1 MAIGNVNDDV
11 NGSERH
17 ENTMAYMI
25 APLRVRSGYSLLR
38 GTMSLERLVA
48 GAVRAGY
55 THLAL
60 GDLNN
65 MYGAPVFY
73 RLARDAGLVPIIGAE
88 LDDGAD
94 GLVALVENDVGY
106 RNLCR
111 LITRIQCCP
120 DFSLRDSL
128 GGFADGL
135 HFLVDDADLV
145 AGLVDAV
152 GRGRLWCALD
162 PPAQDPARVRR
173 LIDCSAGLDCELV
186 ACGTAHLA
194 GPEDR
199 DVARLLT
206 AIRTGSTFDS
216 VTEAQLPRRAATLR
230 GPERLAMELVDF
242 PRAVANNIRLARR
255 CGGYEFLPRRAVF
268 PAFEC
273 PGGLTPRAHLR
284 KLCREGMVRRY
295 GRTRRDAEARIDR
308 ELSLIEGKGFCEY
321 FLVAGD
327 IVQYARSRGAP
338 VAGRGSGAS
347 SLTAYL
353 LGITNVC
360 PLTYNIPFE
369 RFLNERRL
377 DFPDLDIDFCWRIR
391 DEIIDYA
398 FERWGR
404 DRVAMVSAHNTFKA
418 SSALRET
425 ARAFGYSNARI
436 SQMTPDELAAAPE
449 VSRLA
454 GRIVSLPHNLCVHPG
469 GIVITP
475 GPVEN
480 YAPLQPS
487 AKGCRI
493 IQYDKRG
500 AKAAGLVKLDLLGN
514 RSLSTIRQAADLVRR
529 RSGRTIDI
537 ETLDP
542 ADRQTIA
549 ILQTADTVGC
559 NQLESPAMRNLLRA
573 IKPHHMR
580 DVMKALALVRPGAAS
595 AGMKDAFIRRHRGLD
610 RIPAGEPKIDAILAD
625 TYGVM
630 LYEDD
635 VMLVAA
641 AMTGGCRAS
650 GDMFRKAVQ
659 KCSSDAERID
669 LSRDFLSRCESN
681 GIDDR
686 LARSLWVQMA
696 KFNAYSF
703 CRAHAGSYGRLA
715 WAVAYLK
722 AHWPVEFWTAALNNN
737 QSMYHPRLYVEQA
750 KRTGI
755 DFLLPDVNHS
765 AAEYS
770 ARGDAIRIGLGSVAG
785 LGPAGVQAILDA
797 RETSEFTTLTDCLLR
812 TGLGRSE
819 ARALVLCGAF
829 DFTGRPRPAL
839 MIELDMAISVRR
851 TARHRRP
858 VGGLFAA
865 GGVMCPSPE
874 TGDYSPRRKYIDE
887 RRILG
892 VSAGPHIMEIYRPCL
907 RGKVDATSRDLPARI
922 GRQVAIAGMLE
933 ARRLT
938 PATGGREMMFLTM
951 DDEFGMFEVTHFP
964 GEGGSE
970 QFDSYGPYIAT
981 GKVTEQYDTI
991 SVTAEA
997 IWNTEA

>member
-1 MAIGNVNDDV
+1 MA
-11 NGSERH
+11 
-17 ENTMAYMI
+17 TTKI
-25 APLRVRSGYSLLR
+25 APLHVRSGYSLLR
-38 GTMSLERLVA
+38 GTMSLEGLVG
-48 GAVRAGY
+48 GAVRAGCA
-55 THLAL
+55 HLAIT
-60 GDLNN
+60 DLNN
-65 MYGAPVFY
+65 IYGAPAFY
-73 RLARDAGLVPIIGAE
+73 RLACDAGLAPIIGAE
-88 LDDGAD
+88 LCDGAD

-120 DFSLRDSL
+120 GFSLRDSL

-135 HFLVDDADLV
+135 HFLVDDADLAV
-145 AGLVDAV
+145 GLVDAV
-152 GRGRLWCALD
+152 GRGRLWLAFD
-162 PPAQDPARVRR
+162 PPVQGPARVRR
-173 LIDCSAGLDCELV
+173 LIDCSAGLNCELV

-194 GPEDR
+194 GADDR

-206 AIRTGSTFDS
+206 AIRIGSTFDS
-216 VTEAQLPRRAATLR
+216 VTDAQLPHRAATLR
-230 GPERLAMELVDF
+230 SPERMAMELADF
-242 PRAVANNIRLARR
+242 PRAIANNIRLSRR
-255 CGGYEFLPRRAVF
+255 CGEYEFLPREPVF

-273 PGGLTPRAHLR
+273 PGDLTPRAYLR

-295 GRTRRDAEARIDR
+295 GRVRRDAEARIDR
-308 ELSLIEGKGFCEY
+308 ELALIESKRFSEY

-327 IVQYARSRGAP
+327 IVQYARGRGGP

-347 SLTAYL
+347 SLVAYL

-369 RFLNERRL
+369 RFLNERRV

-391 DEIIDYA
+391 DEVIDYA
-398 FERWGR
+398 FERWGG

-425 ARAFGYSNARI
+425 AKAFGYSNARI
-436 SQMTPDELAAAPE
+436 SQMTSDDLAASPE
-449 VSRLA
+449 VRRLA

-469 GIVITP
+469 GIVIAP
-475 GPVEN
+475 GPIEN

-514 RSLSTIRQAADLVRR
+514 RSLSTIREAADLVRR
-529 RSGRTIDI
+529 RSGQTIDI

-542 ADRQTIA
+542 ADRETIA
-549 ILQTADTVGC
+549 ILQAADTVGC

-573 IKPHHMR
+573 IQPNHMR
-580 DVMKALALVRPGAAS
+580 DVMKALALVRPGAAGV
-595 AGMKDAFIRRHRGLD
+595 GMKETFIRRHRGMD

-641 AMTGGCRAS
+641 AMTGGCRVR

-659 KCSSDAERID
+659 KCTSDAERLE
-669 LSRDFLSRCESN
+669 LSRDFVGRCESN
-681 GIDDR
+681 GIDDQ

-737 QSMYHPRLYVEQA
+737 QSMYHPRVYVEQA
-750 KRTGI
+750 KRRGI
-755 DFLLPDVNHS
+755 DFLLPDVNRS
-765 AAEYS
+765 EAEYS
-770 ARGDAIRIGLGSVAG
+770 ARGDAIRIGLGSIAG
-785 LGPAGVQAILDA
+785 LGPAGVQAVLES

-812 TGLGRSE
+812 TGLGRAE

-829 DFTGRPRPAL
+829 DFTGRARPAL

-851 TARHRRP
+851 TSRHRRP
-858 VGGLFAA
+858 AAGLFVGGVA
-865 GGVMCPSPE
+865 GGVNLMCPPAA
-874 TGDYSPRRKYIDE
+874 TGDYSPGRKYIDE

-892 VSAGPHIMEIYRPCL
+892 VSVGPHIMEIYRPNL
-907 RGKVDATSRDLPARI
+907 QGNVDATSKDLPTRI
-922 GRQVAIAGMLE
+922 GRQLTIAGMLE

-951 DDEFGMFEVTHFP
+951 DDEFGMFEATHFP
-964 GEGGSE
+964 GEGVSE
-970 QFDSYGPYIAT
+970 QFESYGPYVIT
-981 GKVTEQYDTI
+981 GRVQQQCDTI
-991 SVTAEA
+991 SISAASAVSV
-997 IWNTEA
+997 